1 METKTQVYPSFFAR
15 GTFLYYLLVALIVA
29 ALLFGVF
36 DPRKAPVNKKVIGV
50 YRDYN
55 VLAIKQGEDVWEI
68 TLREKNAV
76 QSGGRQMQIED
87 TKTVLW
93 IARKKFKIINYHL
106 LEQNSR
112 TIAIII
118 TVDED

>member
-1 METKTQVYPSFFAR
+1 M
-15 GTFLYYLLVALIVA
+15 LYYVLVALIIA

-36 DPRKAPVNKKVIGV
+36 DPRKAPVNKKVIG
-50 YRDYN
+50 DYGDYK
-55 VLAIKQGEDVWEI
+55 VLAVKQGEDVWEI
-68 TLREKNAV
+68 TLREKNTV
-76 QSGGRQMQIED
+76 QSGGKQMPIED

-93 IARKKFKIINYHL
+93 IAQKKFKIINHHL
-106 LEQNSR
+106 LEENSR